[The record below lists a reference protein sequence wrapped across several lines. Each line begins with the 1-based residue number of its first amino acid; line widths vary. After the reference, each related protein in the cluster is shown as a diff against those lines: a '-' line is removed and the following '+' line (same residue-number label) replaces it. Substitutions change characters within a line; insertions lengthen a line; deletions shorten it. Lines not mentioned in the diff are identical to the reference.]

1 MGGAYRYQ
9 IKLDNFASIRGENMV
24 KRILLVADEGYILTD
39 GEIYGTEIYLG
50 EGVGADNF
58 REIPFKE
65 YEDILAAQE
74 ETDLIDSGR
83 TYTETEQENITPE
96 PPEL

>member
-1 MGGAYRYQ
+1 M
-9 IKLDNFASIRGENMV
+9 I
-24 KRILLVADEGYILTD
+24 KRILLVADEGHILTD

-65 YEDILAAQE
+65 YENILAARE
-74 ETDLIDSGR
+74 EA
-83 TYTETEQENITPE
+83 EQENITPE